1 MEIDMINTVK
11 PDFIVHAGEWA
22 TLWQFQP
29 VSAQA
34 LEFVQEELNMLI
46 EDWQWIGGSF
56 AMDHRPARDLARYIV
71 GEGMTVYHPDYG
83 YFGG

>member
-1 MEIDMINTVK
+1 MEIDMTNTVK

-56 AMDHRPARDLARYIV
+56 AMDHRPARDLASYIV

>member
-1 MEIDMINTVK
+1 MEIDMTKAPK

-22 TLWQFQP
+22 TVWQFQP

-34 LEFVQEELNMLI
+34 IELVDDLNL
-46 EDWQWIGGSF
+46 EDWQWTNNGMF
-56 AMDHRPARDLARYIV
+56 AVDHRPARDLARYIV
-71 GEGMTVYHPDYG
+71 GEGLTVFHPEYG

>member
-1 MEIDMINTVK
+1 VIDMEIDMTKEPK

-22 TLWQFQP
+22 TMWQFQP

-34 LEFVQEELNMLI
+34 VELVSELGI
-46 EDWQWIGGSF
+46 EDWQWMGGMF
-56 AMDHRPARDLARYIV
+56 AVDHRPARDLARYIV